1 MNITTLPEQILLQKL
16 LRYNPETG
24 ELLWNRRSVDDFTPT
39 PSRTREWQQK
49 WWNKRFA
56 DSAVGSISDEMY
68 LCARVFG
75 RTYKV
80 HRLIWKLVH
89 GVDPDFV
96 DHINGNRADNRLCN
110 LRDVTRGG
118 NAKNRSTVGDKGDGD
133 VGVSP
138 RNSKWRARISD
149 SGRLIQLGTFDTKAE
164 ALAARRTAEVT
175 LGYHPNHGRKSH
187 STSE

>member
-1 MNITTLPEQILLQKL
+1 MKISALPEQMMLQKL

-24 ELLWNRRSVDDFTPT
+24 ELLWSRRTVEYFTPT

-56 DSAVGSISDEMY
+56 GTAVGSHGNEGYI
-68 LCARVFG
+68 CARIFG
-75 RTYKV
+75 GTYKV

-110 LRDVTRGG
+110 LRDVAKGV
-118 NAKNRSTVGDKGDGD
+118 NAKNRSTVGDKEAGD

-138 RNSKWRARISD
+138 RNGKWRARISD
-149 SGRLIQLGTFDTKAE
+149 SYRLIQLGTFNTKAE
-164 ALAARRTAEVT
+164 ALAARRAAEVT
-175 LGYHPNHGRKSH
+175 LGYHHNHGRKSH